1 MWKPRFISTVL
12 MCQNWS
18 MQSFK
23 SKPGVDIVVVV
34 DAVVVD
40 AVVVDAVVVV
50 VFIVDG
56 AFVMTSTKDKK
67 FINKYSFKIT
77 KL

>member
-1 MWKPRFISTVL
+1 
-12 MCQNWS
+12 
-18 MQSFK
+18 MQSFN

-40 AVVVDAVVVV
+40 AAVVV

-56 AFVMTSTKDKK
+56 AFVMTSAKDKK

>member
-1 MWKPRFISTVL
+1 
-12 MCQNWS
+12 

-23 SKPGVDIVVVV
+23 SKPGVDIVVV

-56 AFVMTSTKDKK
+56 AFVMTSAKDKK

>member
-1 MWKPRFISTVL
+1 
-12 MCQNWS
+12 

-34 DAVVVD
+34 DAVVV
-40 AVVVDAVVVV
+40 V

-56 AFVMTSTKDKK
+56 AFVMTSAKDKK
-67 FINKYSFKIT
+67 FINKYSLKIT

>member
-1 MWKPRFISTVL
+1 
-12 MCQNWS
+12 

-34 DAVVVD
+34 DAVVV
-40 AVVVDAVVVV
+40 V

-56 AFVMTSTKDKK
+56 AFVMTSAKDKK
-67 FINKYSFKIT
+67 FINKYSF
-77 KL
+77 

>member
-1 MWKPRFISTVL
+1 
-12 MCQNWS
+12 
-18 MQSFK
+18 MQSFN
-23 SKPGVDIVVVV
+23 SKPGVDII
-34 DAVVVD
+34 
-40 AVVVDAVVVV
+40 VVVDAVVVV

-56 AFVMTSTKDKK
+56 AFVMTSAKDKK

>member
-1 MWKPRFISTVL
+1 
-12 MCQNWS
+12 
-18 MQSFK
+18 MQSFN
-23 SKPGVDIVVVV
+23 SKPGVDIVVV
-34 DAVVVD
+34 D
-40 AVVVDAVVVV
+40 DAVVVV

>member
-18 MQSFK
+18 MQSFN
-23 SKPGVDIVVVV
+23 SKPGVDIVV
-34 DAVVVD
+34 
-40 AVVVDAVVVV
+40 VVVDAVVVV

-56 AFVMTSTKDKK
+56 AFVMTSAKDKK
-67 FINKYSFKIT
+67 FIYKYSFKIT

>member
-1 MWKPRFISTVL
+1 
-12 MCQNWS
+12 

-23 SKPGVDIVVVV
+23 SKPGVDIVVV
-34 DAVVVD
+34 DAV
-40 AVVVDAVVVV
+40 VVVV

-56 AFVMTSTKDKK
+56 AFVMTSAKDKK

>member
-1 MWKPRFISTVL
+1 
-12 MCQNWS
+12 

-34 DAVVVD
+34 DAF
-40 AVVVDAVVVV
+40 VVVV
-50 VFIVDG
+50 VIVDG
-56 AFVMTSTKDKK
+56 AFVVTSAKDKK

-77 KL
+77 KLKQVQHDPTTTILLLLLL

>member
-1 MWKPRFISTVL
+1 
-12 MCQNWS
+12 

-34 DAVVVD
+34 
-40 AVVVDAVVVV
+40 
-50 VFIVDG
+50 FIVDG
-56 AFVMTSTKDKK
+56 AFVMTSAKDKK

>member
-1 MWKPRFISTVL
+1 
-12 MCQNWS
+12 

>member
-1 MWKPRFISTVL
+1 
-12 MCQNWS
+12 
-18 MQSFK
+18 MQSFN
-23 SKPGVDIVVVV
+23 SKPGVDIV
-34 DAVVVD
+34 
-40 AVVVDAVVVV
+40 VVVDAVVVV

-56 AFVMTSTKDKK
+56 AFVMTSAKDKK

>member
-1 MWKPRFISTVL
+1 
-12 MCQNWS
+12 

-23 SKPGVDIVVVV
+23 SKPGFDIVVVV

>member
-1 MWKPRFISTVL
+1 
-12 MCQNWS
+12 

-23 SKPGVDIVVVV
+23 SKPGVDIVVVVDAVVV

>member
-1 MWKPRFISTVL
+1 
-12 MCQNWS
+12 

-34 DAVVVD
+34 DA
-40 AVVVDAVVVV
+40 DAVVVV

-56 AFVMTSTKDKK
+56 AFVVTSAKDKK